1 MLDPSHRVSRAKCH
15 FVLFETGEA
24 VTVSIIGE
32 MAQIIFAARLMLTVK
47 HRDVGCDIA
56 GEQPS
61 QERAGA

>member
-1 MLDPSHRVSRAKCH
+1 MP
-15 FVLFETGEA
+15 FETGEA